1 MRRAP
6 GNVRFH
12 LSSDDLANVRVRGP
26 LGPLAETMF
35 AMCAL
40 HRSDRGAVQDEWRR
54 RSLRRLSPAGACVM
68 RFLTPASRIPLDL
81 AALAGHTPDIDEAL
95 DIVRTAPD
103 QWVREELET
112 LPSRHILPA
121 PVRGLADND
130 RQARL
135 ALMAAVRACHEATV
149 APYWDRIRAHLR
161 AETVHVAMRLAT
173 DGLSGLLER
182 QRTRGRWRPP
192 YLDVPL
198 PGQGRDVH
206 LGGRGL
212 DIFVSVFSHD
222 LSMLVPADQHSS
234 FTLVLPALPDPGTA
248 PALWTSPREP
258 THRRLA
264 ALLGPTR
271 AAVLEAVAEGRG
283 TGQIARHLGISPASA
298 SQHATVLRE
307 AGLIVTS
314 RDRNTVLHTLT
325 ALGTMLLNG
334 GTMQRTDDDPPATR

>member
-6 GNVRFH
+6 GDVRFH

-40 HRSDRGAVQDEWRR
+40 HRPDHGAVQGEWRR
-54 RSLRRLSPAGACVM
+54 RSLRSLSPAGACVM
-68 RFLTPASRIPLDL
+68 RFLTPASRIPFDL

-95 DIVRTAPD
+95 DTVRTAPD
-103 QWVREELET
+103 HWVREELEA
-112 LPSRHILPA
+112 LPNRHILPA

-135 ALMAAVRACHEATV
+135 ALMAAVRACHQATV
-149 APYWDRIRAHLR
+149 APYWDRIHTHLH
-161 AETVHVAMRLAT
+161 AETVHAAMRLAT

-198 PGQGRDVH
+198 PRQGQDVH

-212 DIFVSVFSHD
+212 DIYVSVFSHD
-222 LSMLVPADQHSS
+222 LSMLIPADQHSS
-234 FTLVLPALPDPGTA
+234 FTLVLPTSPDPGTA
-248 PALWTSPREP
+248 LALWTSPQGSA
-258 THRRLA
+258 HRRLA

-271 AAVLEAVAEGRG
+271 AAVLEAIAEGRG
-283 TGQIARHLGISPASA
+283 TGQIARHLSISSASA

-307 AGLIVTS
+307 AGLIATS
-314 RDRNTVLHTLT
+314 RHRNTVLHTLT
-325 ALGTMLLNG
+325 PLGTMLLNG
-334 GTMQRTDDDPPATR
+334 RTMQRSDGDPSATR